1 MKAPVILYVLLAFL
15 DQGSSL
21 QCEVCDGFTQDCSGY
36 TETCDPGQDTCG
48 IIKGE
53 EIYDGLKML
62 FNWKSCVTSNV
73 CNYRNSGIYSGK
85 VFRLRRSI
93 ACCTG
98 EACRTTSVQLPPL
111 NTTLNGLQ
119 CPACFV
125 SGSHECGNEIVY
137 CTGSE
142 TYCFDFEGSLSKG
155 GVSVKAAVKG
165 CTSQSE
171 CNMSHD
177 EKQELLRISVVFN
190 RFECKLA
197 TPAASK
203 ASGWTLPPTLFLPIM
218 AGLFLVKTMS

>member
-1 MKAPVILYVLLAFL
+1 MLKHAGHCKPLGVVFSGGTGNKQITV
-15 DQGSSL
+15 
-21 QCEVCDGFTQDCSGY
+21 GFD
-36 TETCDPGQDTCG
+36 
-48 IIKGE
+48 K
-53 EIYDGLKML
+53 
-62 FNWKSCVTSNV
+62 
-73 CNYRNSGIYSGK
+73 
-85 VFRLRRSI
+85 
-93 ACCTG
+93 
-98 EACRTTSVQLPPL
+98 
-111 NTTLNGLQ
+111 